1 MKKIDAF
8 DAQYGTRTIDMIKAA
23 GDDRAMFYSES
34 VAVSDK
40 IETDVISGLKMDYL
54 S

>member
-1 MKKIDAF
+1 
-8 DAQYGTRTIDMIKAA
+8 MIKAA
-23 GDDRAMFYSES
+23 GDDRAMFYSGIGGGIR
-34 VAVSDK
+34 K